1 MKRGLKMKLA
11 IVTDSTAFLP
21 EEIKNHPDLYIIPI
35 PVILD
40 GKLYNEGIDIESDE
54 YYELLKNSKE
64 FPTTSQPSLGETLE
78 LYEKLGKQGYDT
90 IISIHLSSGISGFI
104 ENLYGITDSINSVK
118 VIPYDSK
125 ITSTPMG
132 HMVIEALRLAEDG
145 ASVETIIQKLDF
157 IRDSLHVY
165 FIVEDLNNLA
175 RGGRLTNGAA
185 LVAGLLKIKPVLR
198 FEEGKIV
205 LFEKIRSSKKAFARI
220 EDVIGQH
227 IETME
232 APLKLT
238 IIHGNNLAVALQE
251 KAKIEAKYPE
261 ISIEIAHFGPVVG
274 THLGEK
280 AVGFTISKI

>member
-1 MKRGLKMKLA
+1 MKLA

-35 PVILD
+35 PIILD
-40 GKLYNEGIDIESDE
+40 GKLYNEGIDIEADE

-78 LYEKLGKQGYDT
+78 LYENLGKKGYDT

-104 ENLYGITDSINSVK
+104 ENLYGTTNSIEGVK
-118 VIPYDSK
+118 VIPYDSR

-132 HMVIEALRLAEDG
+132 HMVAAALHLSEQG
-145 ASVETIIQKLDF
+145 ATVDAIIQKLDQ
-157 IRDSLHVY
+157 IRDSLQVY
-165 FIVEDLNNLA
+165 FVVEDLNNLA

-185 LVAGLLKIKPVLR
+185 LVAGLLKIKPVLK
-198 FEEGKIV
+198 FDDGKIV

-220 EDVIGQH
+220 EDLIGQK
-227 IETME
+227 IEGFD
-232 APLKLT
+232 APVKLT
-238 IIHGNNLAVALQE
+238 IIHGNNLDVALEE
-251 KAKIEAKYPE
+251 KAKIEAKHPE
-261 ISIEIAHFGPVVG
+261 VQIEIAHFGPVVG

-280 AVGFTISKI
+280 AVGFTISLA

>member
-1 MKRGLKMKLA
+1 MKLA

-40 GKLYNEGIDIESDE
+40 GKLYNEGIDIEADE

-78 LYEKLGKQGYDT
+78 LYETLGKKGYDT

-104 ENLYGITDSINSVK
+104 ENLYGTTDSIEGVK
-118 VIPYDSK
+118 VIPYDSR

-132 HMVIEALRLAEDG
+132 HMVAAALNLAEQGTTVD
-145 ASVETIIQKLDF
+145 TIIQKLDQ
-157 IRDSLHVY
+157 IRDSLQVY
-165 FIVEDLNNLA
+165 FVVEDLNNLA

-185 LVAGLLKIKPVLR
+185 LVAGLLKIKPVLK
-198 FEEGKIV
+198 FDEGKIV

-220 EDVIGQH
+220 EDLIGQK
-227 IETME
+227 IEE
-232 APLKLT
+232 FDAPVRLT
-238 IIHGNNLAVALQE
+238 IIHGNNLEVALEE
-251 KAKIEAKYPE
+251 KAKIEAQYPE
-261 ISIEIAHFGPVVG
+261 VQIEIAHFGPVVG

-280 AVGFTISKI
+280 AVGFTISLA